1 MMLSNEFLRFFQT
14 LDTADVPGD
23 VRKIANLVWDN
34 MDSIIPLGTAQGQRI
49 RRIVD
54 LAQSSWDTLSPE
66 VLPLPEQNSERVPTF
81 SRLKRLSV
89 GPFRGFAR
97 QEEFDLDS
105 RLVLIYGPNGT
116 GKSSFCEALEY
127 TLLGSVAEAESK
139 RFRNQTDYFRNA
151 YVNQFSAPVIT
162 GVGSQGHDVEI
173 ENNEALHRFCFVE
186 KNRIDNFSRI
196 AALAPA
202 RQTELIST
210 LFGLDVFNDFVRN
223 FTAEIDGRYIDLIG
237 VKAAQLAE
245 KRRTLEG
252 AIQQLEAG
260 KTELE
265 GLVSEEHT
273 LASGYREGLSFQQM
287 MIELK
292 GDEQNI
298 GTIRQLEAELQKPLP
313 NKSHLTCAMLK
324 DLNGSVETVLAD
336 LYGKQKQLAE
346 ASLQVSFKSLF
357 EAVVQLQSSSP
368 EQCPAC
374 HTPLLQATKNPYSH
388 ASAEL
393 LKLEFLSTLQG
404 EIAQLEQSFS
414 QQMYRVSQVVGT
426 CCQFLPHENVLERF
440 REENGI
446 ALWRDLHQPAGD
458 GVTPWSLLE
467 KQVLQLEEEDK
478 KTEAAA
484 KLRESRQCDLVGLRE
499 SERQIT
505 ILQTRRSTTE
515 RAIAAAQLLIG
526 NFDTE
531 NRQLIE
537 EVVLEESVVRKN
549 REISGAYARFV
560 LQLNAYKDG
569 LPQQLVANLGD
580 SIVILYNAFNR
591 NDPPGEKLAGIKLP
605 LMQNQRLEVAFQNNP
620 AQYFDA
626 LHVLSEGHVRCIGL
640 AILLAKNISEQ
651 CPLLIFD
658 DPVNAIDDDHRESI
672 RRTLFEDAFFADK
685 QIILACHGEEFFKD
699 IQNLLPAPVAAQS
712 RTFSFLPR
720 LDELHIRVD
729 FNCAPRNYILSA
741 RSHYGRNE
749 IREALTKCRQ
759 SLESLMKGKVWR
771 YVNKHGDGN
780 LSLKLRSATAPIE
793 LRNLSDQLKKQIGR
807 ADFND
812 PNKNA
817 VFSPIEVLT
826 GFSGESREWRY
837 LNKGTHDENDRA
849 EFDRATVEAM
859 IGAIEALDQ
868 AVG

>member
-1 MMLSNEFLRFFQT
+1 MLSNEFLRFFQT
-14 LDTADVPGD
+14 LNTADVPGD
-23 VRKIANLVWDN
+23 VRKMANLVWDN

-49 RRIVD
+49 RRIVE
-54 LAQSSWDTLSPE
+54 LAQTGWDTLSLE
-66 VLPLPEQNSERVPTF
+66 VQPLPEQNSERASTF
-81 SRLKRLSV
+81 SRLRRLSV

-151 YVNQFSAPVIT
+151 YANQFSPPVIT
-162 GVGSQGHDVEI
+162 GVGAQGQDVEI
-173 ENNEALHRFCFVE
+173 EDNEVQHRFCFVE

-210 LFGLDVFNDFVRN
+210 LFGLDAFNDFVRN
-223 FTAEIDGRYIDLIG
+223 FTAEIDARYIDLTG

-245 KRRTLEG
+245 KRRTLDG

-260 KTELE
+260 KADLEELT
-265 GLVSEEHT
+265 SEEQT
-273 LASGYREGLSFQQM
+273 LASGYREGLSFHQM

-298 GTIRQLEAELQKPLP
+298 GAIQQLETELQTPLP

-324 DLNGSVETVLAD
+324 DLSGSVETVLAD

-357 EAVVQLQSSSP
+357 EAVVQLQSTSP

-374 HTPLLQATKNPYSH
+374 HTPLQQVTKNPYRH
-388 ASAEL
+388 ASEEL
-393 LKLEFLSTLQG
+393 LKLEFLSALQG
-404 EIAQLEQSFS
+404 EIAQLEQSIG
-414 QQMYRVSQVVGT
+414 QQMYHVSQVVGI

-440 REENGI
+440 REDNGI
-446 ALWRDLHQPAGD
+446 ALWRDLHQPADD
-458 GVTPWSLLE
+458 GITPWSLLE
-467 KQVLQLEEEDK
+467 KQVMQLEEEDK
-478 KTEAAA
+478 KTEVTT
-484 KLRESRQCDLVGLRE
+484 KLRESRQRDLVRLRE

-505 ILQTRRSTTE
+505 ILQTRRSATE
-515 RAIAAAQLLIG
+515 KAIAAAQLLIG
-526 NFDTE
+526 NFDKE

-537 EVVLEESVVRKN
+537 EVALEESVVRKN
-549 REISGAYARFV
+549 SEISVAYSRFV
-560 LQLNAYKDG
+560 LQLNAYKEG

-580 SIVILYNAFNR
+580 GIVTLYNAFNR

-605 LMQNQRLEVAFQNNP
+605 LMQNQRMEVAFQNNP

-626 LHVLSEGHVRCIGL
+626 LHVLSEGHVRCLGL

-672 RRTLFEDAFFADK
+672 RRTLFEDAFFA
-685 QIILACHGEEFFKD
+685 
-699 IQNLLPAPVAAQS
+699 
-712 RTFSFLPR
+712 
-720 LDELHIRVD
+720 
-729 FNCAPRNYILSA
+729 
-741 RSHYGRNE
+741 
-749 IREALTKCRQ
+749 
-759 SLESLMKGKVWR
+759 
-771 YVNKHGDGN
+771 
-780 LSLKLRSATAPIE
+780 
-793 LRNLSDQLKKQIGR
+793 
-807 ADFND
+807 
-812 PNKNA
+812 
-817 VFSPIEVLT
+817 
-826 GFSGESREWRY
+826 
-837 LNKGTHDENDRA
+837 
-849 EFDRATVEAM
+849 
-859 IGAIEALDQ
+859 
-868 AVG
+868 

>member
-1 MMLSNEFLRFFQT
+1 MLSNEFLRFFQT

-23 VRKIANLVWDN
+23 VRKMANLVWDN
-34 MDSIIPLGTAQGQRI
+34 MESIIPLGTAQGHRI
-49 RRIVD
+49 RRIVE
-54 LAQSSWDTLSPE
+54 LAQPAWNTLSLE
-66 VLPLPEQNSERVPTF
+66 VQPLPEQNSERLPTF
-81 SRLKRLSV
+81 SRLRRLSV

-127 TLLGSVAEAESK
+127 SLLGSVAEAESK
-139 RFRNQTDYFRNA
+139 RFRNQTDYFINA

-162 GVGSQGHDVEI
+162 GVGAQGQDVAI
-173 ENNEALHRFCFVE
+173 EHNEAQHRFCFVE
-186 KNRIDNFSRI
+186 KNRIDSFSRI

-210 LFGLDVFNDFVRN
+210 LFGLDAFNDFVRN
-223 FTAEIDGRYIDLIG
+223 FTAEIDARYIDLTG
-237 VKAAQLAE
+237 AKAVQLAE
-245 KRRTLEG
+245 KRRTLDG

-260 KTELE
+260 KKDIEQLA
-265 GLVSEEHT
+265 SEEQT
-273 LASGYREGLSFQQM
+273 LASGYREDVSFQQM
-287 MIELK
+287 IIELK

-298 GTIRQLEAELQKPLP
+298 GAIRQLETELQTPFP
-313 NKSHLTCAMLK
+313 NKSHITCVMLK
-324 DLNGSVETVLAD
+324 DLSGSIDTGLAE
-336 LYGKQKQLAE
+336 LYDKQKQLAE

-357 EAVVQLQSSSP
+357 EAVVQLQSTSP

-374 HTPLLQATKNPYSH
+374 NTPLQQVTKNPYSH
-388 ASAEL
+388 ASEEL
-393 LKLEFLSTLQG
+393 LKLEFLSALQG
-404 EIAQLEQSFS
+404 EIAQVEQSLS

-426 CCQFLPHENVLERF
+426 CCQFLPHDNVLERF
-440 REENGI
+440 REDNGI
-446 ALWRDLHQPAGD
+446 VLWRELHQPSGD
-458 GVTPWSLLE
+458 GITPWSLLE
-467 KQVLQLEEEDK
+467 KQVQQLEEEDK
-478 KTEAAA
+478 NTDAAI
-484 KLRESRQCDLVGLRE
+484 KLRESRQHYLVVLRE

-505 ILQTRRSTTE
+505 ILQTRRDATE
-515 RAIAAAQLLIG
+515 KAIAAAQLLIG
-526 NFDTE
+526 NFDME

-537 EVVLEESVVRKN
+537 EVALEESIVRKN
-549 REISGAYARFV
+549 KEISVAYAQFV
-560 LQLNAYKDG
+560 LQLNAYKEG

-580 SIVILYNAFNR
+580 SIVTLYNAFNR
-591 NDPPGEKLAGIKLP
+591 NDPQGEKFAGIKLP

-620 AQYFDA
+620 TQYFDA

-699 IQNLLPAPVAAQS
+699 IQNLLPAPMAAQS

-807 ADFND
+807 ADFNH

-817 VFSPIEVLT
+817 VFSPIDILT

>member
-1 MMLSNEFLRFFQT
+1 MLSNEFLRFFQT

-478 KTEAAA
+478 KN
-484 KLRESRQCDLVGLRE
+484 
-499 SERQIT
+499 
-505 ILQTRRSTTE
+505 RS
-515 RAIAAAQLLIG
+515 
-526 NFDTE
+526 
-531 NRQLIE
+531 
-537 EVVLEESVVRKN
+537 S
-549 REISGAYARFV
+549 
-560 LQLNAYKDG
+560 
-569 LPQQLVANLGD
+569 
-580 SIVILYNAFNR
+580 
-591 NDPPGEKLAGIKLP
+591 
-605 LMQNQRLEVAFQNNP
+605 
-620 AQYFDA
+620 
-626 LHVLSEGHVRCIGL
+626 C
-640 AILLAKNISEQ
+640 
-651 CPLLIFD
+651 
-658 DPVNAIDDDHRESI
+658 
-672 RRTLFEDAFFADK
+672 
-685 QIILACHGEEFFKD
+685 
-699 IQNLLPAPVAAQS
+699 
-712 RTFSFLPR
+712 
-720 LDELHIRVD
+720 
-729 FNCAPRNYILSA
+729 
-741 RSHYGRNE
+741 
-749 IREALTKCRQ
+749 
-759 SLESLMKGKVWR
+759 
-771 YVNKHGDGN
+771 
-780 LSLKLRSATAPIE
+780 
-793 LRNLSDQLKKQIGR
+793 
-807 ADFND
+807 
-812 PNKNA
+812 
-817 VFSPIEVLT
+817 
-826 GFSGESREWRY
+826 
-837 LNKGTHDENDRA
+837 
-849 EFDRATVEAM
+849 
-859 IGAIEALDQ
+859 
-868 AVG
+868 

>member
-1 MMLSNEFLRFFQT
+1 MLSNEFLRFLQT
-14 LDTADVPGD
+14 LDTADVPAD

-34 MDSIIPLGTAQGQRI
+34 MDSIIPLGTAQGKRV
-49 RRIVD
+49 RRIVE
-54 LAQSSWDTLSPE
+54 LVQPAWDTLSLE
-66 VLPLPEQNSERVPTF
+66 VQSLPEQNSEQVSTF
-81 SRLKRLSV
+81 SRLRRLSV

-127 TLLGSVAEAESK
+127 TLLGSVAEAEIK
-139 RFRNQTDYFRNA
+139 RFRNQTDYLRNA
-151 YVNQFSAPVIT
+151 YVNQFSVPVIT
-162 GVGSQGHDVEI
+162 GVGAQGQDVSI
-173 ENNEALHRFCFVE
+173 EDNEAQHRFCFIE

-210 LFGLDVFNDFVRN
+210 LFGLDAFNDFVRN
-223 FTAEIDGRYIDLIG
+223 FTAEIDARYIDLTG
-237 VKAAQLAE
+237 VKAAQLAA
-245 KRRTLEG
+245 KRLTLEG
-252 AIQQLEAG
+252 AIQQLKAG
-260 KTELE
+260 KADLEELY
-265 GLVSEEHT
+265 SEEQT
-273 LASGYREGLSFQQM
+273 LTSGYREGLSFQQM

-298 GTIRQLEAELQKPLP
+298 GIILQLETELQKPLP
-313 NKSHLTCAMLK
+313 NKSHLTCAILQ
-324 DLNGSVETVLAD
+324 DLSSSVKTVLAE

-346 ASLQVSFKSLF
+346 SSLQVSFKSLF
-357 EAVVQLQSSSP
+357 EAVVRLQSTSP

-374 HTPLLQATKNPYSH
+374 HTPLQQVTKNPYSH
-388 ASAEL
+388 ASEEL
-393 LKLEFLSTLQG
+393 LKLEFLSTLQD
-404 EIAQLEQSFS
+404 EIAQLEQSIG
-414 QQMYRVSQVVGT
+414 QQMYRVSQVVDT
-426 CCQFLPHENVLERF
+426 CCQFLPNENVLERF
-440 REENGI
+440 REDNGI
-446 ALWRDLHQPAGD
+446 VLWRNLHQPAGD
-458 GVTPWSLLE
+458 GITPWSLLE

-478 KTEAAA
+478 KIEVAA
-484 KLRESRQCDLVGLRE
+484 KLRQSRQRYLSGLRE
-499 SERQIT
+499 LEHQIT
-505 ILQTRRSTTE
+505 ILQTRKSAAE
-515 RAIAAAQLLIG
+515 SVIAASQLLIT

-531 NRQLIE
+531 NRSLIE
-537 EVVLEESVVRKN
+537 EVALEDSRVRKN
-549 REISGAYARFV
+549 TEISKAYASFV
-560 LQLNAYKDG
+560 LKLNTYKEG

-580 SIVILYNAFNR
+580 GVVNLYNAFNR
-591 NDPPGEKLAGIKLP
+591 NDPPSEKLAGIKLP

-672 RRTLFEDAFFADK
+672 RRTLFEDALFADK

-699 IQNLLPAPVAAQS
+699 IQNLLPASVARQT

-729 FNCAPRNYILSA
+729 FKCAPRNYILSA

-793 LRNLSDQLKKQIGR
+793 LRNLSDQLKKQISR

-812 PNKNA
+812 PNKNT
-817 VFSPIEVLT
+817 VFSPIDVLT

-849 EFDRATVEAM
+849 EFDRPTVEAM
-859 IGAIEALDQ
+859 IGAIEELDQ
-868 AVG
+868 AVS

>member
-1 MMLSNEFLRFFQT
+1 MLSNEFLRFSQT
-14 LDTADVPGD
+14 LNAADVPSD
-23 VRKIANLVWDN
+23 VRKMANLVWDN
-34 MDSIIPLGTAQGQRI
+34 LDSIIPLGTTLGQRI
-49 RRIVD
+49 RRIVE
-54 LAQSSWDTLSPE
+54 LAQPAWDTLSSE
-66 VLPLPEQNSERVPTF
+66 IRLLPEQNSERVSTF
-81 SRLKRLSV
+81 SRLKKLSV

-139 RFRNQTDYFRNA
+139 RFRNQSDYFRNA

-162 GVGSQGHDVEI
+162 GVGAEGQDVAI
-173 ENNEALHRFCFVE
+173 EDNEAQHRFCFVE
-186 KNRIDNFSRI
+186 KNRIDSFSRI

-202 RQTELIST
+202 KQTELIST
-210 LFGLDVFNDFVRN
+210 LFGLDAFNDFVRN
-223 FTAEIDGRYIDLIG
+223 FTAEIDARYIDLTG
-237 VKAAQLAE
+237 VKAVQLAE
-245 KRRTLEG
+245 KRRTLEV
-252 AIQQLEAG
+252 AIQQLKTG
-260 KTELE
+260 KAELE
-265 GLVSEEHT
+265 GLASEEQT

-298 GTIRQLEAELQKPLP
+298 GAIRQLETELQTPLP
-313 NKSHLTCAMLK
+313 NTSHLTSTMLK
-324 DLNGSVETVLAD
+324 DLSDSVETVLAA

-357 EAVVQLQSSSP
+357 EAVIELQSTSP
-368 EQCPAC
+368 EHCPAC
-374 HTPLLQATKNPYSH
+374 HTPLQRAIKNPYSH
-388 ASAEL
+388 ASEEL
-393 LKLEFLSTLQG
+393 LKLEFLSALQG
-404 EIAQLEQSFS
+404 EIVQLEKSLS
-414 QQMYRVSQVVGT
+414 QLMYRVSQVIGT
-426 CCQFLPHENVLERF
+426 CCQFLPYENVLERF
-440 REENGI
+440 REDNGI
-446 ALWRDLHQPAGD
+446 TLWGDLHQPAGD
-458 GVTPWSLLE
+458 GITPWSLLE

-478 KTEAAA
+478 KTEVTA
-484 KLRESRQCDLVGLRE
+484 KLRESRQRDLVGLRE
-499 SERQIT
+499 SEHKIT
-505 ILQTRRSTTE
+505 ILQTRRNATE
-515 RAIAAAQLLIG
+515 RAIAVAQLLID
-526 NFDTE
+526 NFDME

-537 EVVLEESVVRKN
+537 EVAFEESTVRKN
-549 REISGAYARFV
+549 KEISVAYAKFV
-560 LQLNAYKDG
+560 LRLNAYKES

-580 SIVILYNAFNR
+580 GIVTLYNAFNR
-591 NDPPGEKLAGIKLP
+591 NDPPGEKFSDVKLP

-620 AQYFDA
+620 TQYFDA

-640 AILLAKNISEQ
+640 AILLAKNISEK
-651 CPLLIFD
+651 CPLLVFD

-729 FNCAPRNYILSA
+729 FNCAPRNYIISA
-741 RSHYGRNE
+741 RLHYGRNE

-812 PNKNA
+812 PNKIT
-817 VFSPIEVLT
+817 VFSPIDVLT

>member
-1 MMLSNEFLRFFQT
+1 MLSNEFLRFFQT
-14 LDTADVPGD
+14 LDVADVPGN
-23 VRKIANLVWDN
+23 VRKMANLVRDN
-34 MDSIIPLGTAQGQRI
+34 LDSIIPLGTAQGQRI
-49 RRIVD
+49 RRIVE
-54 LAQSSWDTLSPE
+54 LAQPAWDTLSLEIP
-66 VLPLPEQNSERVPTF
+66 PLPEQNSERVSTF
-81 SRLKRLSV
+81 SRLKKLSV

-127 TLLGSVAEAESK
+127 TLLGNVAEAASK
-139 RFRNQTDYFRNA
+139 RFRNQSDYFRNA

-162 GVGSQGHDVEI
+162 GVGAQGQDVSI
-173 ENNEALHRFCFVE
+173 ENNEAQHRFCFVE
-186 KNRIDNFSRI
+186 KNRIDSFSRI

-210 LFGLDVFNDFVRN
+210 LFGLDAFNDFVRN
-223 FTAEIDGRYIDLIG
+223 FTAEIDAKYIDLIG
-237 VKAAQLAE
+237 IKAVQLAE

-252 AIQQLEAG
+252 AIQQLKAG
-260 KTELE
+260 KADLE
-265 GLVSEEHT
+265 VLASEEQT

-292 GDEQNI
+292 GDEQNM
-298 GTIRQLEAELQKPLP
+298 GAIRQLETKLQTPLP
-313 NKSHLTCAMLK
+313 NKSHLTSSMLK
-324 DLNGSVETVLAD
+324 DLSGSVETVLAT

-357 EAVVQLQSSSP
+357 EAVVQLQSTSP

-374 HTPLLQATKNPYSH
+374 HTPLQQTIKNPYSH
-388 ASAEL
+388 ASEEL
-393 LKLEFLSTLQG
+393 LKLEFLSALQG
-404 EIAQLEQSFS
+404 EIAQLEHSFS
-414 QQMYRVSQVVGT
+414 HQMHLVLQVIGT
-426 CCQFLPHENVLERF
+426 CCQFLPHENALERF
-440 REENGI
+440 RKDNAI
-446 ALWRDLHQPAGD
+446 TLWHDLHQPADD
-458 GVTPWSLLE
+458 GITPWSLLE
-467 KQVLQLEEEDK
+467 KQVLQLEDEDK
-478 KTEAAA
+478 KTEATA
-484 KLRESRQCDLVGLRE
+484 KLRESWQRDLVSLRE
-499 SERQIT
+499 SERQII
-505 ILQTRRSTTE
+505 ILQERRSTTE
-515 RAIAAAQLLIG
+515 RAIAKAQLLID

-537 EVVLEESVVRKN
+537 EVALEESVVRKN
-549 REISGAYARFV
+549 KEISAAYAQFV
-560 LQLNAYKDG
+560 LQLNTYKEN

-580 SIVILYNAFNR
+580 GIVTLYNAFNR
-591 NDPPGEKLAGIKLP
+591 NDPPGEKLAGVKLP
-605 LMQNQRLEVAFQNNP
+605 LMQNQRLEVAFQNNST
-620 AQYFDA
+620 QYFDA

-651 CPLLIFD
+651 CPLLVFD

-720 LDELHIRVD
+720 LDESHIRVD
-729 FNCAPRNYILSA
+729 FNCAPRNYIISA
-741 RSHYGRNE
+741 RSHYERNE

-793 LRNLSDQLKKQIGR
+793 LRNLSDQLRKQIGR
-807 ADFND
+807 TDFND
-812 PNKNA
+812 PNKIA
-817 VFSPIEVLT
+817 VLSPINVLT
-826 GFSGESREWRY
+826 GISGESREWRY
-837 LNKGTHDENDRA
+837 LNKGTHDENNRA
-849 EFDRATVEAM
+849 EFDRTTVESM

>member
-1 MMLSNEFLRFFQT
+1 MLRSEFFRFCQT
-14 LDTADVPGD
+14 LNTADVPGD
-23 VRKIANLVWDN
+23 VRKIANLVLDN
-34 MDSIIPLGTAQGQRI
+34 LDDITPLGTAQGQRVK
-49 RRIVD
+49 RIVE
-54 LAQSSWDTLSPE
+54 LALSNWNTLNTDIQPIS
-66 VLPLPEQNSERVPTF
+66 EQNSEHLPTF
-81 SRLKRLSV
+81 TRLKRMTV

-127 TLLGSVAEAESK
+127 TLLGSVAEAENK
-139 RFRNQTDYFRNA
+139 RFRNQNDYFRNA
-151 YVNQFSAPVIT
+151 HVNQFCAPMIT
-162 GVGSQGHDVEI
+162 GVGTQGQEVAI
-173 ENNEALHRFCFVE
+173 EYNEAQHRFCFVE
-186 KNRIDNFSRI
+186 KNRIDSFSRI
-196 AALAPA
+196 AAQAPA

-210 LFGLDVFNDFVRN
+210 LFGLDAFNDFVRN
-223 FTAEIDGRYIDLIG
+223 FTTEIDARYIDLTGI
-237 VKAAQLAE
+237 KAAKLAE

-252 AIQQLEAG
+252 TIQQLEAS
-260 KTELE
+260 KTDLKR
-265 GLVSEEHT
+265 LASEEQT
-273 LASGYREGLSFQQM
+273 LASGYREDLSFQQM

-298 GTIRQLEAELQKPLP
+298 GAIRQLETELQTPLP
-313 NKSHLTCAMLK
+313 NKSHLTCAILK
-324 DLNGSVETVLAD
+324 ELSDSVEAVLAE

-357 EAVVQLQSSSP
+357 EAVVQLQSTSP
-368 EQCPAC
+368 EKCPAC
-374 HTPLLQATKNPYSH
+374 HTPLQQATKNPYSH
-388 ASAEL
+388 ASEEL
-393 LKLEFLSTLQG
+393 LKLAFLSTLQG
-404 EIAQLEQSFS
+404 EIAQLKQEIS
-414 QQMYRVSQVVGT
+414 QHMYRVSQVIGT

-440 REENGI
+440 REGNGI

-458 GVTPWSLLE
+458 GITPWSLME

-478 KTEAAA
+478 KIEAAA
-484 KLRESRQCDLVGLRE
+484 KLRESLQRDLAGLRE
-499 SERQIT
+499 LERQIT
-505 ILQTRRSTTE
+505 ILQTRRSDTE
-515 RAIAAAQLLIG
+515 KTIAAAQLLID

-537 EVVLEESVVRKN
+537 EVRLEETGIRKN
-549 REISGAYARFV
+549 REISTSYSIFV
-560 LQLNAYKDG
+560 LKLNAYKDG

-580 SIVILYNAFNR
+580 SIVTLYNAFNR
-591 NDPPGEKLAGIKLP
+591 NDSPGEKLASIKLP

-620 AQYFDA
+620 TQFFDA

-640 AILLAKNISEQ
+640 AILLAKNINEQ

-672 RRTLFEDAFFADK
+672 RRTLFEDDFFANK

-699 IQNLLPAPVAAQS
+699 IQNLLPVPVAAQS
-712 RTFSFLPR
+712 KTFSFLPR

-741 RSHYGRNE
+741 RNHYDRNE

-771 YVNKHGDGN
+771 YVNRYGDGN

-793 LRNLSDQLKKQIGR
+793 LRNLSEQLKKQINK
-807 ADFND
+807 ADFSD
-812 PNKNA
+812 LDKNTVLA
-817 VFSPIEVLT
+817 PINVLI

-837 LNKGTHDENDRA
+837 LNKGTHEEDGRA
-849 EFDRATVEAM
+849 EFDRTTVGTM
-859 IGAIEALDQ
+859 ISALEALDQ
-868 AVG
+868 SMN

>member
-1 MMLSNEFLRFFQT
+1 MLRNEFLRFCQT

-34 MDSIIPLGTAQGQRI
+34 MDSIIPLGTAQGHRI
-49 RRIVD
+49 KRIVE
-54 LAQSSWDTLSPE
+54 LAQSAWDTLSLE
-66 VLPLPEQNSERVPTF
+66 VQPLPEQNSERVPTF
-81 SRLKRLSV
+81 SRLRRLSV

-162 GVGSQGHDVEI
+162 GVGAQGQDVAI
-173 ENNEALHRFCFVE
+173 EDNEAQHRFCFVE
-186 KNRIDNFSRI
+186 KNRIDSFSRI

-202 RQTELIST
+202 KQTELIST
-210 LFGLDVFNDFVRN
+210 LFGLDAFNDFVRN
-223 FTAEIDGRYIDLIG
+223 FTSEIDARYIDLTG
-237 VKAAQLAE
+237 AKAVQLAE

-252 AIQQLEAG
+252 AIQQLEVG
-260 KTELE
+260 KTDLE
-265 GLVSEEHT
+265 RLALEEQT

-298 GTIRQLEAELQKPLP
+298 GAIQQLETELQTPLP
-313 NKSHLTCAMLK
+313 NKSHITCVMLK
-324 DLNGSVETVLAD
+324 DLSGSVETVLAA
-336 LYGKQKQLAE
+336 LYGKKKQLAE

-357 EAVVQLQSSSP
+357 EAVVQLQSTSP
-368 EQCPAC
+368 EHCPAC
-374 HTPLLQATKNPYSH
+374 NTPLQQVIKNPYSH
-388 ASAEL
+388 ASEEL
-393 LKLEFLSTLQG
+393 LKLEFLSALQG

-440 REENGI
+440 REDNSI
-446 ALWRDLHQPAGD
+446 VLWRKLHQPSCHGI
-458 GVTPWSLLE
+458 TPWSLLE
-467 KQVLQLEEEDK
+467 KQVQQLEEEDK
-478 KTEAAA
+478 KTEATA
-484 KLRESRQCDLVGLRE
+484 KLRESQQRYLVGLRE

-505 ILQTRRSTTE
+505 ILQTRRSETE
-515 RAIAAAQLLIG
+515 KAIAAAQLLIG

-531 NRQLIE
+531 NRHLIE
-537 EVVLEESVVRKN
+537 EVALEESAVRKN
-549 REISGAYARFV
+549 REISVSYTQFV
-560 LQLNAYKDG
+560 LQLNAYKEG
-569 LPQQLVANLGD
+569 LPQKLVANLGD
-580 SIVILYNAFNR
+580 SIVTLYNAFNR

-605 LMQNQRLEVAFQNNP
+605 LMQNQRLEVAFQNNST
-620 AQYFDA
+620 QYFDA

-672 RRTLFEDAFFADK
+672 RRTLFEDAFFAEK

-729 FNCAPRNYILSA
+729 FNSAPRNYILSA

-793 LRNLSDQLKKQIGR
+793 LRNLSEQLKKQIGR
-807 ADFND
+807 ADFNH
-812 PNKNA
+812 PNKNS
-817 VFSPIEVLT
+817 VFSPIEILT

-859 IGAIEALDQ
+859 IGAIEELDR

>member
-1 MMLSNEFLRFFQT
+1 MLSNEFLRFFQT
-14 LDTADVPGD
+14 LDTADVPDD
-23 VRKIANLVWDN
+23 VRKMANLVWDN
-34 MDSIIPLGTAQGQRI
+34 MDSITPLGTAQGHRI
-49 RRIVD
+49 RRIVE
-54 LAQSSWDTLSPE
+54 LAQSAWDALSLE
-66 VLPLPEQNSERVPTF
+66 VQPLPEQNSERVPTF
-81 SRLKRLSV
+81 SRIRRLSV

-97 QEEFDLDS
+97 LEEFDLDS

-139 RFRNQTDYFRNA
+139 RFRNQADYFRNA
-151 YVNQFSAPVIT
+151 YVNQFSAPVII
-162 GVGSQGHDVEI
+162 GVGAQGQDVAI
-173 ENNEALHRFCFVE
+173 EDNDAQHRFCFVE
-186 KNRIDNFSRI
+186 KNRIDSFSRI

-210 LFGLDVFNDFVRN
+210 LFGLDAFNDFVRN
-223 FTAEIDGRYIDLIG
+223 FTAEIDARYIDRTG
-237 VKAAQLAE
+237 VKATQLAE
-245 KRRTLEG
+245 KRRTLDG
-252 AIQQLEAG
+252 ATQQLETG
-260 KTELE
+260 KTDLE
-265 GLVSEEHT
+265 GLASEEQK
-273 LASGYREGLSFQQM
+273 LASDYREGLTFQQM
-287 MIELK
+287 IVELK

-298 GTIRQLEAELQKPLP
+298 GAISQLETELQTPLP
-313 NKSHLTCAMLK
+313 NKCHLTCAILK
-324 DLNGSVETVLAD
+324 DLSGAVETVLAD
-336 LYGKQKQLAE
+336 LDGKQKQLAE
-346 ASLQVSFKSLF
+346 ASQQVSFKNLF
-357 EAVVQLQSSSP
+357 EAVVQLQTTSP
-368 EQCPAC
+368 EHCPAC
-374 HTPLLQATKNPYSH
+374 HTPIQQVTKNPFSH
-388 ASAEL
+388 ASEEL
-393 LKLEFLSTLQG
+393 LKLEFLSALQD
-404 EIAQLEQSFS
+404 EIAQLEQSFN
-414 QQMYRVSQVVGT
+414 QQMHRISQVVGT

-446 ALWRDLHQPAGD
+446 ALWNVLHQPAGD
-458 GVTPWSLLE
+458 GVTLWALME

-478 KTEAAA
+478 KTEAATQ
-484 KLRESRQCDLVGLRE
+484 LRESRLRDLAGLRE

-505 ILQTRRSTTE
+505 ILQTSRSATE
-515 RAIAAAQLLIG
+515 RAIAAAKLLID

-537 EVVLEESVVRKN
+537 DVVLEESDVRKN
-549 REISGAYARFV
+549 NEISVAYSRFV
-560 LQLNAYKDG
+560 LQLNAYKES

-580 SIVILYNAFNR
+580 GIVTLYNAFNR

-605 LMQNQRLEVAFQNNP
+605 LVQNQRLEVAFQNNP
-620 AQYFDA
+620 TQYFDA

-672 RRTLFEDAFFADK
+672 RRTLFEDDLFADK

-699 IQNLLPAPVAAQS
+699 IQNLLPAPVAAQC

-741 RSHYGRNE
+741 RSHYERNE

-793 LRNLSDQLKKQIGR
+793 LRNLSEQLKKQIGR
-807 ADFND
+807 ADFNH

-817 VFSPIEVLT
+817 VFSPIDILT

-849 EFDRATVEAM
+849 EFDRATVDAM

>member
-1 MMLSNEFLRFFQT
+1 MLSNEFLRFFQT
-14 LDTADVPGD
+14 LDTADVHGD
-23 VRKIANLVWDN
+23 VRKVANLVWDN
-34 MDSIIPLGTAQGQRI
+34 MNTIIPLGTAQGQRV
-49 RRIVD
+49 RHIVG
-54 LAQSSWDTLSPE
+54 LAQPAWETLSQE
-66 VLPLPEQNSERVPTF
+66 LQPLPEQNPERVSTF
-81 SRLKRLSV
+81 SRLRRLSV

-97 QEEFDLDS
+97 PEEFDLDS

-139 RFRNQTDYFRNA
+139 RFRNQTDYFKNA
-151 YVNQFSAPVIT
+151 YVNQFSTPTIT
-162 GVGSQGHDVEI
+162 GVGAQGQDVPI
-173 ENNEALHRFCFVE
+173 VDNEAQHRFCFVE
-186 KNRIDNFSRI
+186 KNRIDSFSRI

-202 RQTELIST
+202 KQTELIST
-210 LFGLDVFNDFVRN
+210 LFGLGAFNDFVRN
-223 FTAEIDGRYIDLIG
+223 FTAEIDARYIDLTG

-245 KRRTLEG
+245 KRRSLEG
-252 AIQQLEAG
+252 AIKNLEAS

-265 GLVSEEHT
+265 GLAADEQT
-273 LASGYREGLSFQQM
+273 LASGYREGQSYQQM

-292 GDEQNI
+292 GNEQNI
-298 GTIRQLEAELQKPLP
+298 GAIQQLETELQSPLP
-313 NKSHLTCAMLK
+313 NKSHLTCAMLN
-324 DLNGSVETVLAD
+324 DLGGSVETVLAD
-336 LYGKQKQLAE
+336 LDGKQKQLTE
-346 ASLQVSFKSLF
+346 ASQQVSFKNLF
-357 EAVVQLQSSSP
+357 ESVIQLQSMSP

-374 HTPLLQATKNPYSH
+374 HTPLQQATKNPYSH
-388 ASAEL
+388 SSEEL
-393 LKLEFLSTLQG
+393 LKLEFLSSLQD
-404 EIAQLEQSFS
+404 EIAQLKKSFS
-414 QQMYRVSQVVGT
+414 QQMYRVWQVVES
-426 CCQFLPHENVLERF
+426 CCQFLPHENVLVRF
-440 REENGI
+440 REDNGI
-446 ALWRDLHQPAGD
+446 ALWRNLHQPAAD
-458 GVTPWSLLE
+458 GITPWSLLE

-484 KLRESRQCDLVGLRE
+484 ELRESRQRELVRLRE

-505 ILQTRRSTTE
+505 ILQTRRSAIE
-515 RAIAAAQLLIG
+515 RGIVAAQLMIDT
-526 NFDTE
+526 FDTE

-537 EVVLEESVVRKN
+537 DVALEKFAVRKN
-549 REISGAYARFV
+549 IQISVAYSQFV
-560 LQLNAYKDG
+560 LHLNAYKEG

-580 SIVILYNAFNR
+580 SIVTLYNSFNR
-591 NDPPGEKLAGIKLP
+591 NDPPREKLALIKLP
-605 LMQNQRLEVAFQNNP
+605 LVQNQRLEVAFQNNP
-620 AQYFDA
+620 TQYFDA

-699 IQNLLPAPVAAQS
+699 IQNLLPAQVAAQC

-729 FNCAPRNYILSA
+729 FNCAPRNYIISA
-741 RSHYGRNE
+741 RNHYERNE
-749 IREALTKCRQ
+749 IREALAKCRQ

-771 YVNKHGDGN
+771 YVNRHGDGN
-780 LSLKLRSATAPIE
+780 LSIKLRSATAPIE
-793 LRNLSDQLKKQIGR
+793 LRNLSEQLKRQISR

-812 PNKNA
+812 QNKSS
-817 VFSPIEVLT
+817 VFSPIDILT
-826 GFSGESREWRY
+826 GLNGESREWRY

-849 EFDRATVEAM
+849 EFDRATVAAM
-859 IGAIEALDQ
+859 IDVIERLDQ